1 MNSGHSSGGRV
12 SLVDRAT
19 AVWSDRRVLWLL
31 VRRDLKVR
39 YADSVLG
46 YVWSVLD
53 PLVMGLIYWFVFTV
67 IFKRSVGEDPYIVF
81 LLSALL
87 PWLWFQIGLTEGT
100 KAITSQEK
108 LVRST
113 AVPREIWVLR
123 SVFARGIEFLFSL
136 PVLLLF
142 LLVYRPPLNAF
153 LWLFPVAILLQL
165 MLLAGLSFFFAPLMV
180 MLKDMDPLVRLAL
193 RFLFYAS
200 PTIYGLGDVVD
211 NPRMPVLIQD
221 LYLLNP
227 LGGILSAYRAGI
239 FAGELYW
246 PAIIS
251 AAIICTLT
259 LVSGYAFFARTERAF
274 LKEI

>member
-12 SLVDRAT
+12 SLALRAR
-19 AVWSDRRVLWLL
+19 AIWNDRRVLRLL

-53 PLVMGLIYWFVFTV
+53 PLAMGLIYWFVFTIV
-67 IFKRSVGEDPYIVF
+67 FKRSVGEEPYIVF
-81 LLSALL
+81 LLTALL
-87 PWLWFQIGLTEGT
+87 PWLWFQIGLPEGT
-100 KAITSQEK
+100 RAITSQEK

-123 SVFARGIEFLFSL
+123 SVFARGIEFLFSV

-142 LLVYRPPLNAF
+142 LLIYRPPLNAN
-153 LWLFPVAILLQL
+153 LWLFPVGILLQL
-165 MLLAGLSFFFAPLMV
+165 MLLTGLSFFFAPLMV
-180 MLKDMDPLVRLAL
+180 MLKDIDPLVRLAL

-200 PTIYGLGDVVD
+200 PTIYGLGDVFGND
-211 NPRMPVLIQD
+211 RMPEIVQN

-227 LGGILSAYRAGI
+227 LGGILSAFRAGI
-239 FAGELYW
+239 FAQELYW
-246 PAIIS
+246 PAIAS
-251 AAIICTLT
+251 SAIICTLT
-259 LVSGYAFFARTERAF
+259 LVSGYAFFARSERAF

>member
-1 MNSGHSSGGRV
+1 MNNGHSSGAHVPLLQRGK
-12 SLVDRAT
+12 AIC
-19 AVWSDRRVLWLL
+19 SDRRVLWLL

-53 PLVMGLIYWFVFTV
+53 PLVMGLLYWFVFTV
-67 IFKRSVGEDPYIVF
+67 IFKRSVGADPYIVF

-100 KAITSQEK
+100 RSITSQAK

-123 SVFARGIEFLFSL
+123 SVLARGIEFLFSL
-136 PVLLLF
+136 PVLFFF
-142 LLVYRPPLNAF
+142 LLIYRPPLNAF
-153 LWLFPVAILLQL
+153 IWLFPIAILLQL
-165 MLLAGLSFFFAPLMV
+165 MLLSGLSFFFAPLMV
-180 MLKDMDPLVRLAL
+180 MLKDMDPLVRLGL

-200 PTIYGLGDVVD
+200 PTIYGISDVV
-211 NPRMPVLIQD
+211 NNSRMPSLIHN

-239 FAGELYW
+239 FASELYW
-246 PAIIS
+246 PSIIS

-259 LVSGYAFFARTERAF
+259 LISGYIFFAKTERAF